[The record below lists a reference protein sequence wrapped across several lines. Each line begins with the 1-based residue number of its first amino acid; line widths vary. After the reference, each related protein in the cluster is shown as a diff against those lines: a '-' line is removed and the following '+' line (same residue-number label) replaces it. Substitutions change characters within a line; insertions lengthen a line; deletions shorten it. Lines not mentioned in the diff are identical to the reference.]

1 MAISTTGDASA
12 ALPVRSIRLSN
23 SISALRKLVL
33 LSATV
38 LLIWSQSSAQNA
50 ERAVTGVVTDKQG
63 NTLSNAAVQL
73 ENTANLFVRSYIT
86 GKDGRYRFTGLNDDI
101 DYTLRAKYRNYWS
114 EQKTLSKFNTSKNP
128 ELNLVIPID

>member
-1 MAISTTGDASA
+1 VH
-12 ALPVRSIRLSN
+12 VRVRVPN

-38 LLIWSQSSAQNA
+38 LLIWSQSSAQYV
-50 ERAVTGVVTDKQG
+50 ERAVTGVVTDKRG

-73 ENTANLFVRSYIT
+73 ENTANLLVRSYIT